1 MSAVSLPEAYNHYTK
16 LSLTG
21 NMSDITSSANNSF
34 AGRFSNLPS
43 SFRGGGKS
51 KRRHHRSKKNNRSKK
66 HRKPQSKSRK

>member
-1 MSAVSLPEAYNHYTK
+1 MAILSEAYNT
-16 LSLTG
+16 
-21 NMSDITSSANNSF
+21 NSNTNLMVNGGDR
-34 AGRFSNLPS
+34 AIADSTDGRFSNLPS